1 MQFLFWRRKGDSNPR
16 YSYPYDSLANCW
28 FQPLTH
34 LSVSRFIKHYPF
46 STLAFCSS
54 CTKCFFRRALLDALF
69 LRGTTV
75 DLSELSLSSQKRVQ
89 RYAFFL
95 NCANQSCRFSYFFCF
110 FLVISYFCSTF
121 APDFDLLTSNL

>member
-34 LSVSRFIKHYPF
+34 LSVSRFIKHHPF
-46 STLAFCSS
+46 LLMHFAAVVQSAFFVEHCLMLY
-54 CTKCFFRRALLDALF
+54 FRC
-69 LRGTTV
+69 TTV

-95 NCANQSCRFSYFFCF
+95 NCANQSCRFRYFFCF
-110 FLVISYFCSTF
+110 FLDISYFCSTF
-121 APDFDLLTSNL
+121 AADFDLLTLNL

>member
-34 LSVSRFIKHYPF
+34 LSVSRFYK
-46 STLAFCSS
+46 
-54 CTKCFFRRALLDALF
+54 ALF
-69 LRGTTV
+69 FLLLHFVAVVQSTPLQSIARCFILHGTTV

-110 FLVISYFCSTF
+110 FLDISYFCSTF